1 MIAGPADSCSNGLS
15 DSLARS
21 TLMPCPLWDVLC
33 DCSGFSRR
41 ATTCALRTARAY
53 AVFILPCALCGMRTV
68 REPRVTME
76 KRACPD
82 AVSTEFVTTRRG
94 ELRSVCHE
102 LRQTC
107 AMSYG

>member
-1 MIAGPADSCSNGLS
+1 
-15 DSLARS
+15 
-21 TLMPCPLWDVLC
+21 
-33 DCSGFSRR
+33 
-41 ATTCALRTARAY
+41 
-53 AVFILPCALCGMRTV
+53 
-68 REPRVTME
+68 ME

-102 LRQTC
+102 LRQTY